1 MSQGRFGRRRSLRG
15 PLAGL
20 CSRIE
25 RAASVRRRVRGQQV
39 ISTYRRA
46 PRRTVSRSAG
56 ALIAVALGAGAALAA
71 QYEKPPTF
79 TARAVLP
86 PGLLNS
92 PYYKVQNQ
100 VGVENYQYVFDVD
113 TQWGT
118 YRIVGTTLLKV
129 RAREM
134 QAATK
139 LAEVGG
145 AETLVDAAGATALKP
160 LGTAKGLVTAP
171 GKTIGD
177 TFKGV
182 GNFFGGLKA
191 GMEAT
196 DPRKEG
202 IVASVTGGAAARRKL
217 AFDLGVDPYTS
228 FKPLDEQ
235 LTRLATASAVG
246 NTGVNVGL
254 SFVTGGASIA
264 ISATSTSQKL
274 REALRDK
281 TAAQLEQQGREF
293 LTVMGVS
300 KAAQDAFYANANL
313 TPTDKA
319 VIVVALKTLGNVAG
333 RQIYIETAATAS
345 SIEMAFYYRRQ
356 SELIAN
362 YNKKVAPVT
371 GFIRAGRAPMVADG
385 EGHGVDPAGRLSLLE
400 RADRGLGIQRAG
412 PDVAHGHREPDRD
425 VAAFRA
431 RLESDAQGRRA
442 VGLVIF
448 VSGAAKA
455 RAGFATFDAQSGA
468 KAFPSF
474 MKRHGFARRRADGSS
489 ESGRH
494 GAGARFER
502 GRHEPFECLRRR
514 LRP

>member
-1 MSQGRFGRRRSLRG
+1 MNWGAPARRTAYRCAGVLLAAGFG
-15 PLAGL
+15 
-20 CSRIE
+20 
-25 RAASVRRRVRGQQV
+25 ASVA
-39 ISTYRRA
+39 Y
-46 PRRTVSRSAG
+46 
-56 ALIAVALGAGAALAA
+56 AA
-71 QYEKPPTF
+71 QYERAPSF

-86 PGLLNS
+86 AAFLNS
-92 PYYKVQNQ
+92 PYFKVQNQ
-100 VGVENYQYVFDVD
+100 VAVENYQYVFNVD

-118 YRIVGTTLLKV
+118 FRIVGTTLLKV

-134 QAATK
+134 QAAAK
-139 LAEVGG
+139 LQEIGG
-145 AETLVDAAGATALKP
+145 AGTLVDAAGATALKP

-182 GNFFGGLKA
+182 GNFFGGIKA

-235 LTRLATASAVG
+235 LTRLATASAIG

-281 TAAQLEQQGREF
+281 TAAQLEQTGREF
-293 LTVMGVS
+293 LTAMGVA
-300 KAAQDAFYANANL
+300 KTAQDAFYANASL

-319 VIVVALKTLGNVAG
+319 VIVVALKTLGTVEG
-333 RQIYIETAATAS
+333 RQIYVETASGAS
-345 SIEMAFYYRRQ
+345 SVEMAFYYRRQ

-362 YNKKVAPVT
+362 YNKKLAPVT
-371 GFIRAGRAPMVADG
+371 GFIRAGRAPMIQTGKGTVSILP
-385 EGHGVDPAGRLSLLE
+385 VDYLYWSAPIESLASNGRGQMWLTGKATKTATSQLG
-400 RADRGLGIQRAG
+400 ARGWTVTPNVG
-412 PDVAHGHREPDRD
+412 
-425 VAAFRA
+425 A
-431 RLESDAQGRRA
+431 RLD
-442 VGLVIF
+442 
-448 VSGAAKA
+448 
-455 RAGFATFDAQSGA
+455 
-468 KAFPSF
+468 
-474 MKRHGFARRRADGSS
+474 
-489 ESGRH
+489 
-494 GAGARFER
+494 
-502 GRHEPFECLRRR
+502 
-514 LRP
+514 